1 MKFKSITKRVSGI
14 ALLALLFVSC
24 KSTFFQVVTL
34 GYSENVKPN
43 EGYLV
48 SENND
53 LKLLYNFWREGLY
66 MKFDII
72 NKTDKDVFIILP
84 QSFCIKNNLA
94 IPYSENK
101 ITSSSSYS
109 SSNFSGTIVTTQS
122 TQAYNNLQFACIP
135 PHSYITIGSIP
146 IINERFTD
154 CNPKHSFPSDYFIYN
169 YLANNT
175 PLQLQN
181 RIAYS
186 FNRDFS
192 TIHYIDNIF
201 FVSSYINSKG
211 TKGETFIP
219 KCDDNAERF
228 ITTKVPVQ
236 NPMPNMFYIEYEG
249 TEYIELNG
257 EYLLN

>member
-24 KSTFFQVVTL
+24 NSTFFQVVTL
-34 GYSENVKPN
+34 DYSENVKPN

-48 SENND
+48 SENDD

-101 ITSSSSYS
+101 VTSSSSYS
-109 SSNFSGTIVTTQS
+109 SSSLSGTIVTTQS

-135 PHSYITIGSIP
+135 
-146 IINERFTD
+146 
-154 CNPKHSFPSDYFIYN
+154 
-169 YLANNT
+169 
-175 PLQLQN
+175 
-181 RIAYS
+181 
-186 FNRDFS
+186 
-192 TIHYIDNIF
+192 
-201 FVSSYINSKG
+201 
-211 TKGETFIP
+211 
-219 KCDDNAERF
+219 
-228 ITTKVPVQ
+228 
-236 NPMPNMFYIEYEG
+236 
-249 TEYIELNG
+249 
-257 EYLLN
+257 

>member
-1 MKFKSITKRVSGI
+1 
-14 ALLALLFVSC
+14 
-24 KSTFFQVVTL
+24 
-34 GYSENVKPN
+34 
-43 EGYLV
+43 
-48 SENND
+48 
-53 LKLLYNFWREGLY
+53 

-94 IPYSENK
+94 IPYSESK
-101 ITSSSSYS
+101 VTSSSSYS
-109 SSNFSGTIVTTQS
+109 SSSLSGTIVTTQS

-154 CNPKHSFPSDYFIYN
+154 CNPKHSFPSDYFTYN

-175 PLQLQN
+175 PLQLRN

-186 FNRDFS
+186 FNRDFA
-192 TIHYIDNIF
+192 TIHYIDNTF

-211 TKGETFIP
+211 TNQNTYIP
-219 KCDDNAERF
+219 QCDFYPEHL
-228 ITTKVPVQ
+228 IPTKVPAQ
-236 NPMPNMFYIEYEG
+236 NPAPNMFYIEYE
-249 TEYIELNG
+249 
-257 EYLLN
+257 